1 MKKTKTLNIAIIL
14 IDKMFEFAGHDIR
27 FKDVEGRKDSWYS
40 EWTMTEEQNK
50 QWKDWGIKFIKTQLK
65 LNKKAAETQMAMFNL
80 NYGLKIQNT

>member
-65 LNKKAAETQMAMFNL
+65 LNEKAAETQMAMFNL

>member
-1 MKKTKTLNIAIIL
+1 MKKTKTLNTAIIL

-27 FKDVEGRKDSWYS
+27 FKDIEGRKDSWYS
-40 EWTMTEEQNK
+40 EWTMTDEQNK

>member
-27 FKDVEGRKDSWYS
+27 FKDIEGRKDSWYS